1 MIMASVMKGLN
12 EFRLVFLDLNNLNDS
27 ALINQANFEITDGQM
42 EAIKQ
47 QHEPRNYL
55 FKNTEHLSMQMIDI
69 NSICSLAHTL
79 QSYLVGSFS
88 ICQNL
93 SYLVYVEIKT

>member
-1 MIMASVMKGLN
+1 MKGLN

-55 FKNTEHLSMQMIDI
+55 QKYG
-69 NSICSLAHTL
+69 TL
-79 QSYLVGSFS
+79 
-88 ICQNL
+88 
-93 SYLVYVEIKT
+93 KHADD